1 MPDFCSGGGCFAI
14 SRSGLTRNFLSFALA
29 LLLGFSGG
37 VGGGLVAGRL
47 DRPPAAVAEPAGTPS
62 ASAAT
67 ATTATTAADRVR
79 SALDSVLPAIV
90 TVVVELP
97 SQRLADGRLLERR
110 NIGSGVV
117 VSDAGH
123 VITNFHVVDGAE
135 QIRVILAT
143 GEQRPATPLSDDSPF
158 TDLAV
163 LLVPPGG
170 LRTASFGDSAAL
182 RSGDA
187 VLAIARGRLSDAAQ
201 TVSAGV
207 ISSLGR
213 AWARNGV
220 ILEDLVQTD
229 AAVNP
234 GDSGGALINLDG
246 EFVGLLTT
254 VVRTDASGRAVQGV
268 AFAQSSNSLRPVV
281 ERIVERGAYPRA
293 RPGIE
298 RPGRQ
303 HLEISPELAVEQ
315 GLPVLFGALVVAP
328 APGSPAEAAGLRPG
342 DIVVAM
348 NGIAVDFDNPLPNLL
363 KRLAAGADAELLM
376 VRDSRE
382 LLITV
387 SPWAE

>member
-1 MPDFCSGGGCFAI
+1 VPDFRSGGECFAI
-14 SRSGLTRNFLSFALA
+14 SQSGLIRNVLAFALA
-29 LLLGFSGG
+29 LLLG
-37 VGGGLVAGRL
+37 VGGGLLAGRL
-47 DRPPAAVAEPAGTPS
+47 DRAPAAVSEPADTPP
-62 ASAAT
+62 ALPALT
-67 ATTATTAADRVR
+67 ATSDTERVR
-79 SALDSVLPAIV
+79 SAVDSAQPAVV
-90 TVVVELP
+90 TVVVDLP
-97 SQRLADGRLLERR
+97 PQGLPDGRVLERQT
-110 NIGSGVV
+110 IGSGVV

-123 VITNFHVVDGAE
+123 VITNFHVIEGAE
-135 QIRVILAT
+135 QITVVLPT
-143 GEQRPATPLSDDSPF
+143 GEPRAATRLSDDAPF

-163 LLVPPGG
+163 LMVQPQG
-170 LRTASFGDSAAL
+170 LRTAAFGDSAAL
-182 RSGDA
+182 RPGDA
-187 VLAIARGRLSDAAQ
+187 VLAITRGRLSDGAQ

-207 ISSLGR
+207 VSALGR

-298 RPGRQ
+298 RPGSQ
-303 HLEISPELAVEQ
+303 HLEISPEFAVEQ
-315 GLPVLFGALVVAP
+315 ELPVPFGALVLAP
-328 APGSPAEAAGLRPG
+328 APGSPAQAAGVRPG
-342 DIVVAM
+342 DIIVAI
-348 NGIAVDFDNPLPNLL
+348 NGIAVNFDNPLPNLL
-363 KRLAAGADAELLM
+363 KRLPFGADAELLV
-376 VRDSRE
+376 VREGRE
-382 LLITV
+382 LQITV